1 MFALD
6 SVCVRERER
15 ERKGR
20 DRERKRGRNEEANGL
35 REREEGRE
43 KGREGGREREQER
56 ERERE
61 REREKRIR
69 NKDRHH
75 IINIVTTPSHYSTKM
90 LQVYKLSGIIIGSA
104 GPRVY
109 TTTQLSVER
118 ECQPYLL
125 PGYKITLITQIDS

>member
-20 DRERKRGRNEEANGL
+20 DRERKRGRDEEAKGL
-35 REREEGRE
+35 RERER
-43 KGREGGREREQER
+43 KGGRERES
-56 ERERE
+56 ERE

-90 LQVYKLSGIIIGSA
+90 LQVYKLSGVIISSA

>member
-1 MFALD
+1 M
-6 SVCVRERER
+6 CERERER

-20 DRERKRGRNEEANGL
+20 ERKK
-35 REREEGRE
+35 EREGRRSKRIEGER
-43 KGREGGREREQER
+43 GREGEGERGRERARAR

-118 ECQPYLL
+118 ESANHTYFLDTKL
-125 PGYKITLITQIDS
+125 P

>member
-6 SVCVRERER
+6 SVCVREREK
-15 ERKGR
+15 ERGR
-20 DRERKRGRNEEANGL
+20 GERERKRGRDEEAKGL

-43 KGREGGREREQER
+43 KGREGGREQER

-90 LQVYKLSGIIIGSA
+90 LQVYKLSGVIIGSA